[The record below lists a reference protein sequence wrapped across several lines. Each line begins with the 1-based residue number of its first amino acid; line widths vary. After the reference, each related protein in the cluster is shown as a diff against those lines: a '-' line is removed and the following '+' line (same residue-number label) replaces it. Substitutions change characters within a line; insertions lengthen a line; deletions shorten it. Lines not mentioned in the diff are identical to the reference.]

1 MNLAAQDI
9 RHNGGRFALTATG
22 IGLLLMLV
30 LGMGGIY
37 SGLVYEAT
45 LLVDRLEADLWVVQR
60 DTRGPFAELSRV
72 PANLVSRAEAV
83 PGVARARRFVFH
95 TIQRE
100 RDGKPWRFS
109 VQGLDWPIDRG
120 ESLPLIAGRPI
131 AQAHYELIAD
141 RGLGLALGEKVRL
154 GKDTYTVVGLT
165 RGMASSSGD
174 PMAFFTLRDAQAV
187 QFDLPGEALRLER
200 EARRARAAAVD
211 LGQQQPALLER
222 AGLPSVALPVV
233 GPPTVSAILID
244 VAPDADPAAV
254 ARTLAGWP
262 DVSVYTQPAQ
272 RDFLLRG
279 NVDRARRQLGLFRAI
294 LVFVSA
300 IIMALIL
307 YTLTLDKAHDI
318 AMLKLIG
325 ARNRVIIGLIL
336 QQALLLGA
344 VGYGIAS
351 VLGHWLFPAFPRLV
365 VITGA
370 DRALL
375 AGIVLLISVAA
386 SALGVWKALRIQPNT
401 ILS

>member
-9 RHNGGRFALTATG
+9 RHNGGRFALTGTG

-45 LLVDRLEADLWVVQR
+45 LLVDRLEADLWVVQHA
-60 DTRGPFAELSRV
+60 TRGPFAELSRV
-72 PANLVSRAEAV
+72 PANLASRVEAV
-83 PGVARARRFVFH
+83 PGVERARRFVFH

-109 VQGLDWPIDRG
+109 VQGLDWPVDRG

-131 AQAHYELIAD
+131 AQAHFELIAD
-141 RGLGLALGEKVRL
+141 RALGLALGEKVRL

-200 EARRARAAAVD
+200 EARRARTAAVD
-211 LGQQQPALLER
+211 LGQQQPALIER
-222 AGLPSVALPVV
+222 AGRASAALPVL
-233 GPPTVSAILID
+233 GPPTVSAILINLT
-244 VAPDADPAAV
+244 PGTDPAAV

-262 DVSVYTQPAQ
+262 DISVYTQQEQ

-279 NVDRARRQLGLFRAI
+279 NVDRARRQLGLFRVI

-325 ARNRVIIGLIL
+325 ARNRVIVGLIL

-344 VGYGIAS
+344 VGYAIAS
-351 VLGHWLFPAFPRLV
+351 LLGHWLFPAFPRLV
-365 VITGA
+365 VITA
-370 DRALL
+370 TDRWLL
-375 AGIVLLISVAA
+375 AGIVLAISIAA
-386 SALGVWKALRIQPNT
+386 SGLGVWKALRIQPNT

>member
-37 SGLVYEAT
+37 SGLVHEAT
-45 LLVDRLEADLWVVQR
+45 LLIDSLEADLWVVQH
-60 DTRGPFAELSRV
+60 DTRGPFAEISRV
-72 PANLVSRAEAV
+72 PATLAPRLEAI
-83 PGVARARRFVFH
+83 PGVASARRFVYH

-100 RDGKPWRFS
+100 RHGQPWRFS
-109 VQGLDWPIDRG
+109 VQGLDWPGDRG
-120 ESLPLIAGRPI
+120 QALPLIAGRPL
-131 AQAHYELIAD
+131 AQAHFEVIID
-141 RGLGLALGEKVRL
+141 RSLDLPLGEKVRL

-165 RGMASSSGD
+165 RGMTSSSGD

-200 EARRARAAAVD
+200 ASRRARTAAVD

-222 AGLPSVALPVV
+222 AGSPSAALPVI
-233 GPPTVSAILID
+233 GPPSVSAVL
-244 VAPDADPAAV
+244 VSLAPGADAV
-254 ARTLAGWP
+254 TIARTIAGWP
-262 DVSVYTQPAQ
+262 DVSVYTRAEQ
-272 RDFLLRG
+272 RELLLRG

-300 IIMALIL
+300 IIMALII

-325 ARNRVIIGLIL
+325 ARNRVIVGLIL
-336 QQALLLGA
+336 QQALLLGT
-344 VGYGIAS
+344 VGYAIAWT
-351 VLGHWLFPAFPRLV
+351 LGQWIFPVFPRLV
-365 VITGA
+365 LITA
-370 DRALL
+370 PDLWLL

-386 SALGVWKALRIQPNT
+386 SGLGIWKALRIQPN
-401 ILS
+401 IVLS

>member
-9 RHNGGRFALTATG
+9 RHNGGRFALTAAG

-37 SGLVYEAT
+37 SGLVHEAT
-45 LLVDRLEADLWVVQR
+45 LLVDRLEADLWVVQHA
-60 DTRGPFAELSRV
+60 TRGPFAEISRV
-72 PANLVSRAEAV
+72 PANLVSRLEAV

-100 RDGKPWRFS
+100 RHGQPWRFS
-109 VQGLDWPIDRG
+109 VQGLDWPGDPG
-120 ESLPLIAGRPI
+120 ASLPLIAGRPL
-131 AQAHYELIAD
+131 AHAHYEMIAD
-141 RGLGLALGEKVRL
+141 RSLGLPLGEKVRL
-154 GKDTYTVVGLT
+154 GKETYTVVGLT

-187 QFDLPGEALRLER
+187 QFDLPGEAIRLER
-200 EARRARAAAVD
+200 AARQARAAAGD
-211 LGQQQPALLER
+211 LGRQQPGLLER
-222 AGLPSVALPVV
+222 ADLPSAALPAL
-233 GPPTVSAILID
+233 GPPTVSALLISLGPG
-244 VAPDADPAAV
+244 ADAATV
-254 ARTLAGWP
+254 IRTLAGWP
-262 DVSVYTQPAQ
+262 DISVYTAQEQ

-279 NVDRARRQLGLFRAI
+279 NVDRARRQLGLFRVI

-300 IIMALIL
+300 IIMALII

-325 ARNRVIIGLIL
+325 ARNRVIVGLIL

-344 VGYGIAS
+344 VGYAIAWA
-351 VLGHWLFPAFPRLV
+351 LGEWLFPAFPRLV
-365 VITGA
+365 LITA
-370 DRALL
+370 TDRAML
-375 AGIVLLISVAA
+375 AGIVILISVAA
-386 SALGVWKALRIQPNT
+386 SGLGIWKALRIQPNT

>member
-37 SGLVYEAT
+37 SGLVHEAT

-72 PANLVSRAEAV
+72 PANLVSRVEAV

-100 RDGKPWRFS
+100 RGGQPWRFS
-109 VQGLDWPIDRG
+109 VQGLDWPVDRG
-120 ESLPLIAGRPI
+120 QSLPLVAGRPI
-131 AQAHYELIAD
+131 AQAHFELIAD
-141 RGLGLALGEKVRL
+141 RSLGLALGEKVRL

-200 EARRARAAAVD
+200 EARRARAATGD
-211 LGQQQPALLER
+211 LGQQQPALLAR
-222 AGLPSVALPVV
+222 AGLPTAALPAF
-233 GPPTVSAILID
+233 GPPTVSAIL
-244 VAPDADPAAV
+244 VSLAPGADPAAV
-254 ARTLAGWP
+254 ARTLGGWP
-262 DVSVYTQPAQ
+262 DISAYTQQAQ

-279 NVDRARRQLGLFRAI
+279 NVDRARRQLGLFRVI

-300 IIMALIL
+300 IIMALII

-325 ARNRVIIGLIL
+325 ARNRVIVGLIL

-344 VGYGIAS
+344 VGYAIAW
-351 VLGHWLFPAFPRLV
+351 VLGEWLFPAFPRLV
-365 VITGA
+365 LITA
-370 DRALL
+370 VDRAML
-375 AGIVLLISVAA
+375 AGIVLVISVAA
-386 SALGVWKALRIQPNT
+386 SGLGVWKALRIQPNT